1 MKYAKNLK
9 AMPIAAFVAATVGL
23 SATATA
29 GTVTGRIVD
38 DSGQPVAGAMVRLD
52 GGLRAE
58 AVFADAD
65 GNYSISTEIAGDDLD
80 IRFRR
85 RYHDDVNQTISLASD
100 EQLQLDVALTKITDI
115 RELTEAAPSL
125 AHFSQLPFEESGQ
138 LSRLTMVARCVQC
151 HQLGN
156 PLTRWSRTPEQWL
169 PTLQN
174 MSGQQSETDLP
185 TASDSQMELADFLSR
200 GFTGSLLP
208 RAQLTLLPYQPE
220 WDNAKF
226 YEWDM
231 PEGEVPH
238 DIEIV
243 GKYIY
248 SGDMREGT
256 IVRTDTELDQVEYF
270 PIPVGDVPE
279 NQLRPNEPY
288 AARGPHS
295 LVQAKQ
301 SDGNIYITDSYGGA
315 LIEMDLET
323 NEFTNYQVG
332 RNSFYP
338 HTIRE
343 GRNSM
348 VWSTIIASN
357 QVAGIH
363 TETKEITIVQLP
375 VNQGFE
381 APYGLD
387 INPNDGSIW
396 YAKIGAGRIGR
407 IDPDT
412 LEVTEYDSPVEQPR
426 RQRFDANGNLW
437 IAGYG
442 NGTIARVEID
452 GWRSRVWELP
462 VYAEGQ
468 IMSPYALAVHPQ
480 TQEIWINDTQMD
492 ALLRFIPEREEFIA
506 YPTPLKG
513 TYTRDVVFNDKGW
526 ACASNNP
533 VPLAALEYASVEVF
547 CVDANSGED

>member
-1 MKYAKNLK
+1 MKHAKNFK
-9 AMPIAAFVAATVGL
+9 AMPIAALVAVTVGL

-58 AVFADAD
+58 AVYADAD

-85 RYHDDVNQTISLASD
+85 RYHDDVNQKISLGSD
-100 EQLQLDVALTKITDI
+100 EQLQVNVALKKITDI

-125 AHFSQLPFEESGQ
+125 AHFTQLPFEESGQ
-138 LSRLTMVARCVQC
+138 LSRAQMVSRCVQC

-156 PLTRWSRTPEQWL
+156 PFTRWSRPPEQWL

-174 MSGQQSETDLP
+174 MSGKQSETELP
-185 TASDSQMELADFLSR
+185 AASDSQNELADFLSR
-200 GFTGSLLP
+200 GFSGSLLP
-208 RAQLTLLPYQPE
+208 RDQLTLLPYHPE

-231 PEGEVPH
+231 PNGRVPH

-248 SGDMREGT
+248 SADMQQGA
-256 IVRTDTELDQVEYF
+256 INRTDTELNLVEYF
-270 PIPVGDVPE
+270 VIPAGEVPE
-279 NQLRPNEPY
+279 NQKRPYPPY
-288 AARGPHS
+288 RAPHS
-295 LVQAKQ
+295 LVQAE

-323 NEFTNYQVG
+323 NEFSNYQIG

-343 GRNSM
+343 GRNNM

-375 VNQGFE
+375 LNGGRAE

-387 INPNDGSIW
+387 INPSDGSIW
-396 YAKIGAGRIGR
+396 YAKIAAGRIGR

-412 LEVTEYDSPVEQPR
+412 LEVTEYDSPVDQPR
-426 RQRFDANGNLW
+426 RQRFDANGDLW
-437 IAGYG
+437 VAGYG
-442 NGTIARVEID
+442 DGTIARIEID
-452 GWRSRVWELP
+452 GWRSKVWELP
-462 VYAEGQ
+462 VYAQGQ
-468 IMSPYALAVHPQ
+468 IMAPYALAVHPQ
-480 TQEIWINDTQMD
+480 TQDIWINDTQMD
-492 ALLRFIPEREEFIA
+492 AMIRFIPEREEFIA

-533 VPLAALEYASVEVF
+533 VPLAALEYGSVEVF